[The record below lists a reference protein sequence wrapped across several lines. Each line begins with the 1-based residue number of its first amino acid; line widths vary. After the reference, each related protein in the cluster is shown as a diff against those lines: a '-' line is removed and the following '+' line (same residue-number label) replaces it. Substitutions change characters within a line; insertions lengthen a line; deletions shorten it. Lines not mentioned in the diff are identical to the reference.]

1 MKGGGIM
8 NKMKGV
14 IIVVLLT
21 IAFLIS
27 PVQAE
32 DFEDTRCFSGTVTV
46 FHTAPLVLSWA
57 QNAIIMSDDK
67 RFNNMV
73 AHCEG
78 VQMGLGQKREGYGLC
93 KATDV
98 DGDMMIYGGNYG
110 APGAYVW
117 KFKLGT
123 GKWKG
128 IKGTFTTQRIVRSK
142 PRKGAM
148 PQTYQG
154 CTRVKGTFELP
165 PK

>member
-8 NKMKGV
+8 KQVKGI

-21 IAFLIS
+21 MAFLIP

-46 FHTAPLVLSWA
+46 FNKAPLVLSWA
-57 QNAIIMSDDK
+57 QNVIIMSDDK

-73 AHCEG
+73 VHCEG
-78 VQMGLGQKREGYGLC
+78 VQMGLRQDREGYGLC
-93 KATDV
+93 KATDL
-98 DGDMMIYGGNYG
+98 DGDTMIWGGPYG
-110 APGAYVW
+110 APGSPW
-117 KFKLGT
+117 KFISGT

-128 IKGTFTTQRIVRSK
+128 IKGTLTGQRIVRSK
-142 PRKGAM
+142 PFKGAM
-148 PQTYQG
+148 PNTYQG
-154 CTRVKGTFELP
+154 CSRVKGTFELP